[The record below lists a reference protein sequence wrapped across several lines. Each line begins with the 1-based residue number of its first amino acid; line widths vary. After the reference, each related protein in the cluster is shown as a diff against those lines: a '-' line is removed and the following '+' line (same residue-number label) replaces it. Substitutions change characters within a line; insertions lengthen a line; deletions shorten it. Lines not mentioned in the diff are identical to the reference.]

1 MNQYVQQG
9 HFSLE
14 SVDNENGNVLFFS
27 TLDGACLLMFWL
39 DALAI
44 LEHLAKTSE
53 DKFQLKLKRRE
64 HYHYHSSILI
74 DLFVYIID

>member
-1 MNQYVQQG
+1 MNQYVQG
-9 HFSLE
+9 HFTVK

-27 TLDGACLLMFWL
+27 TLDGTYLLMFRL

-53 DKFQLKLKRRE
+53 DKFQLKLKIRE
-64 HYHYHSSILI
+64 HYHFHNSILI